1 MNENRGIQ
9 TVLPV
14 LNSSLLPFF
23 QDGAQIIQNQ
33 MHRIVSVYAIRL
45 MPCNQP
51 DLILLNK
58 FGMLASSKGRV
69 PHSSAY
75 RITPIDHTSTSA
87 PAYRLPHITC
97 CVKDMRVQAFDYSQS
112 AVLCVVM
119 NHHHLIFTTYN
130 IEYPIQVSSIFL
142 QHLQSEMSFK

>member
-1 MNENRGIQ
+1 MDIKSFIHYCQSYLKWLSTPSCIRLIKGI
-9 TVLPV
+9 VE
-14 LNSSLLPFF
+14 SDAFWYS
-23 QDGAQIIQNQ
+23 I
-33 MHRIVSVYAIRL
+33 YAIRL

-97 CVKDMRVQAFDYSQS
+97 RVKDMRV
-112 AVLCVVM
+112 
-119 NHHHLIFTTYN
+119 
-130 IEYPIQVSSIFL
+130 
-142 QHLQSEMSFK
+142 